1 MDHSTTFSSIAVSDP
16 RFERDNIRYITVK
29 SENIKGRGDIS
40 VFVPP
45 GSHYQNLPIVL
56 LLHGVYGS
64 HWAWTH
70 LAGVHLQV
78 ATAIN
83 NGLLKP
89 MVLVMPSDGL
99 WGDGSGY
106 IPHKRQNFEK
116 WIMADVVNAVTR
128 TIKETSNNSLLFIA
142 GLSMGG
148 FGALRLGAKYGSWI
162 KAVSGLSS
170 MTDARQLR
178 DFSDDDLTSLLNG
191 NEADLSVFEAII
203 KNKNKLPKIRFDCG
217 KSDPLLEHNRTLHKQ
232 MLANKIPHVY
242 EEFIGAHEWPY
253 WEENIFKT
261 LLFFNEQI

>member
-1 MDHSTTFSSIAVSDP
+1 MTTFKRIILSDP
-16 RFERDNIRYITVK
+16 RFERDNLRYITIK

-45 GSHYQNLPIVL
+45 GNDHQDLPIVL

-70 LAGVHLQV
+70 TAGVHLQLMEG
-78 ATAIN
+78 IRK
-83 NGLLKP
+83 GLLKP

-106 IPHKRQNFEK
+106 VQHKDQNFEE
-116 WIMADVVNAVTR
+116 WIMADVISAVIQS
-128 TIKETSNNSLLFIA
+128 IKQTSNDSVLFIA

-148 FGALRLGAKYGSWI
+148 YGALRMGAKYGSRI

-178 DFSDDDLTSLLNG
+178 NFSEDDLTGILTENEGDLALL
-191 NEADLSVFEAII
+191 DTII
-203 KNKNKLPKIRFDCG
+203 RNRDALPKIRFDCG
-217 KSDPLLEHNRTLHKQ
+217 ESDPLLEHNRTLHKQ
-232 MLANKIPHVY
+232 MLAQNITHVY
-242 EEFIGAHEWPY
+242 QEFPGSHEWSY
-253 WEENIFKT
+253 WEEQTLKT
-261 LLFFNEQI
+261 LIFFNEQL